1 MNAKDWW
8 ECFTKTGRIGD
19 YLHYACTCEE
29 ENRGISASDKEAV
42 TGGNTGESDRSRS
55 VGHADWGL

>member
-8 ECFTKTGRIGD
+8 DNFTKTGKICD

-29 ENRGISASDKEAV
+29 ESSRASAKDKEAV
-42 TGGNTGESDRSRS
+42 TSGNTGESDRDRS
-55 VGHADWGL
+55 VSHADW